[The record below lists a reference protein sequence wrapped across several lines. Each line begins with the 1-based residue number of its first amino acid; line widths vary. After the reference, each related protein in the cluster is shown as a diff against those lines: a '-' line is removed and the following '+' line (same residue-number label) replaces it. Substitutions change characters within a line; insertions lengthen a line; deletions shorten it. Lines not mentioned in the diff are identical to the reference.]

1 MTRKRRLII
10 VGALVAIEV
19 LICVTI
25 VAVLAMARFALPN
38 ARFFYVADTRAEE
51 TVEESL
57 AADGPAALE
66 LTNTYGD
73 VEIVGN
79 GGDRFVVKAI
89 KEVWGEDEREAE
101 AKLQALKVKMAMD
114 GGTLRVE
121 VDDPDRQVGVVFGSV
136 RANRVRFEITVPR
149 GAAVSVTTR
158 HGSVVLESTEGDAEL
173 VSHYGSIAVHDVAG
187 SITVDTNNGDV
198 SVRRSGSER
207 SEVDLHSHYGDITV
221 SGMTARK
228 LTLDSNNGKLDLED
242 VTVDGDLALNTHY
255 GRIDLDGVRARS
267 LEVKSQN
274 GAITLKGG
282 QLDGELDLFT
292 HYGAVS
298 VSATEASEYKIETN
312 NGAVELDGGYG
323 SLWLHSHYGDIRV
336 RNARDA
342 ILDLNTSNGKV
353 TFEGSLASEA
363 DHQVESNYGAILMRL
378 PPDTAVYLDAS
389 TTYGRIRCDFDV
401 LVKGGDED
409 KEGSTSGDDLQGTIN
424 GGSDRLRIET
434 RNGDIT
440 IEKEPSE

>member
-1 MTRKRRLII
+1 MTRKQKLLI

-19 LICVTI
+19 LICVAI

-38 ARFFYVADTRAEE
+38 ARFFYFADTHAEE
-51 TVEESL
+51 TIEESFATDGL
-57 AADGPAALE
+57 ATLD
-66 LTNTYGD
+66 LTNAFGD
-73 VEIVGN
+73 VEITARD
-79 GGDRFVVKAI
+79 GDEMVVKAV

-101 AKLQALKVKMAMD
+101 AKLQALKVEMTMD
-114 GGTLRVE
+114 GGTLRIE
-121 VDDPDRQVGVVFGSV
+121 VDDPDRGVGVVFGTM
-136 RANRVRFEITVPR
+136 RASRVRFEITVPR
-149 GAAVSVTTR
+149 GAAVSVNTR
-158 HGSVVLESTEGDAEL
+158 HGSVVLDGTDGDAKL

-198 SVRRSGSER
+198 SVRHSGSER
-207 SEVDLHSHYGDITV
+207 SEMDLHSHYGDITV
-221 SGMTARK
+221 GVITARK
-228 LTLDSNNGKLDLED
+228 LALDSNNGKLDLED

-298 VSATEASEYKIETN
+298 VAGTEASEYKIESN
-312 NGAVELDGGYG
+312 NGTVELDGGHG

-389 TTYGRIRCDFDV
+389 TTYGRIRCEFDV
-401 LVKGGDED
+401 LVRGGGED
-409 KEGSTSGDDLQGTIN
+409 KEGHQSGDDLQGTIN

-440 IEKEPSE
+440 IEAEPSE